1 MCELV
6 SGFAYARGAVAA
18 EYVSPGLTTRQCLS
32 VRQAP
37 PLLETQPFDRNFSR
51 TIHNRGK
58 EWTMVEQG
66 KNLGNGAMVEPDSEI
81 TLV

>member
-1 MCELV
+1 MV
-6 SGFAYARGAVAA
+6 
-18 EYVSPGLTTRQCLS
+18 
-32 VRQAP
+32 
-37 PLLETQPFDRNFSR
+37 
-51 TIHNRGK
+51 GK